1 MFAGVTT
8 LVDDGLL
15 GAGVPVGMVAG
26 EFFPLVFCR
35 LGLPDGV
42 TVAGVGPAVG

>member
-1 MFAGVTT
+1 MTT

-15 GAGVPVGMVAG
+15 GAGVPVGIVAG
-26 EFFPLVFCR
+26 EFFPSFFGR

-42 TVAGVGPAVG
+42 TVAGVGPAAG